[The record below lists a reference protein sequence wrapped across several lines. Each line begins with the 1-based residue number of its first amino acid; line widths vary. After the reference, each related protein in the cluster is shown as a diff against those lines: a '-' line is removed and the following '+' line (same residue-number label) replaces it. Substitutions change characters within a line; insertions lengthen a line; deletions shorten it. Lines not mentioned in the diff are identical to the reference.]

1 MASVVTIQNAS
12 KNGRLLDNSYTLSH
26 LLAKKGF
33 RVLHIDCSFET
44 ASLPTV
50 MSELPRADVKEVRE
64 RNPELSTLF
73 TRITDQL
80 DYFHFAYQL
89 PRATETLQSMQRT
102 IGGVT
107 PLFLIEGL
115 LEGVRMSYDYV
126 LLFVDPSEPVLMENA
141 LLASDYVAMMLETA
155 SGSFYQ
161 TAHFKSLTASVNE
174 KRERFNK
181 HRLSTVAVIPQ
192 TVNFSTD
199 RNDRS
204 YPIAYEQFRDAV
216 ERMTETIKSRN
227 MRYMLDPKSAYRY
240 M

>member
-1 MASVVTIQNAS
+1 
-12 KNGRLLDNSYTLSH
+12 
-26 LLAKKGF
+26 
-33 RVLHIDCSFET
+33 
-44 ASLPTV
+44 
-50 MSELPRADVKEVRE
+50 
-64 RNPELSTLF
+64 
-73 TRITDQL
+73 
-80 DYFHFAYQL
+80 
-89 PRATETLQSMQRT
+89 
-102 IGGVT
+102 
-107 PLFLIEGL
+107 
-115 LEGVRMSYDYV
+115 
-126 LLFVDPSEPVLMENA
+126 
-141 LLASDYVAMMLETA
+141 MMLETA

-216 ERMTETIKSRN
+216 KRMTETIKSRN